1 MKITFI
7 GISGYEL
14 PHTRVRC
21 YHFARILKEKHG
33 FDTEVLSYKQDL
45 AKNLSEEEMWNL
57 DLCSRINLNLKAYKA
72 LKNEKRLIYLQ
83 KIHYHSA
90 STILLNR
97 YRNYPYVFDYD
108 DYDIE
113 LSVFFQN
120 HWINKFVFG
129 TSNYLQATKRI
140 SENASTCIAASHFL
154 KDFLT
159 QWNSKTFLV
168 PTGMD
173 SDRFPCKEYRNND
186 NIVKLGWVGIVWGEQ
201 IYHNVLFILEVFEKV
216 YKECQ
221 NTELVLVGGGIF
233 MKYVKNCINTI
244 YSDLPISVIPQVKYE
259 EVPSLLQSFDIGLFP
274 LIQQSPWA
282 WSKSPTKVFEYL
294 SSGLAVVASNN
305 GEVSYLIEDGLTGFK
320 ANDLDEFVEK
330 TINLVRDKD
339 LRVRIGKNASLVAI
353 NEYSLN
359 ALDKNLVSVLQD
371 TLSRI

>member
-154 KDFLT
+154 KDFLA

-244 YSDLPISVIPQVKYE
+244 YSDLPISIIPQVKYE